1 MSDSFAGTYYDGV
14 DGRTHAVL
22 LRRVGGAHYAIEGEG
37 VARSGSI
44 ASLGV
49 TPRLARIARTI
60 EFGDGARLLLA
71 HDAPI
76 DAWFPKAGA
85 FEAFVDRLERHA
97 YAIAVAVF
105 VCATTLVVGALWGVP
120 KAADAVAFRVPPE
133 AERTLGDEVLEQ
145 LDRFGLKETALDED
159 RRDALAA
166 RFAALAGKNAGD
178 YRLEFRSAPGIGA
191 NAFAIPG
198 GTVVVTDQLVAALDD
213 DREFDAVVAHEIG
226 HQRRRHALRQTLRGS
241 AVAIVAAFFAGDV
254 SSAGAIVVAVP
265 TFLLTSHYSREFED
279 EADRYAFELLAQHE
293 ESPHWFA
300 EAMRRLEAAHPA
312 HRRGLSPYV
321 STHPDTS
328 ERIDAADAAASAF
341 ATAHPELCPNG
352 NCPGEEGA
360 GDADDSGCED
370 CDDDEASARLDCG
383 KDAKDPLAAR

>member
-1 MSDSFAGTYYDGV
+1 MSDSFAGTYYDGI
-14 DGRTHAVL
+14 DGRAHATE
-22 LRRVGGAHYAIEGEG
+22 LRRVGGAHYALEGEG

-44 ASLGV
+44 ASLRI
-49 TPRLARIARTI
+49 TPRLARVARTI
-60 EFGDGARLLLA
+60 EFGDGARLLLT
-71 HDAPI
+71 HDALI
-76 DAWFPKAGA
+76 DAWFPKAGR
-85 FEAFVDRLERHA
+85 FEAIVDRLERHA
-97 YAIAVAVF
+97 YAIAAAVF
-105 VCATTLVVGALWGVP
+105 VCVTTLVVGALWGVP

-133 AERTLGDEVLEQ
+133 AEQTLGDEVLEQ
-145 LDRFGLKETALDED
+145 LDRFGLKETTLAAD
-159 RRDALAA
+159 RRAALVARFDALA
-166 RFAALAGKNAGD
+166 GGNG
-178 YRLEFRSAPGIGA
+178 YRVEFRSAPGIGA

-198 GTVVVTDQLVAALDD
+198 GTVIVTDQLVAALDD

-279 EADRYAFELLAQHE
+279 EADRYAFELLSQHE

-312 HRRGLSPYV
+312 HRRGLSSYV

-328 ERIDAADAAASAF
+328 ERIDAADEAASAF
-341 ATAHPELCPNG
+341 AAAPPDLCPNSV
-352 NCPGEEGA
+352 CPGEEA
-360 GDADDSGCED
+360 DDADDSDCED
-370 CDDDEASARLDCG
+370 CDDDEATARLDCPKTSG
-383 KDAKDPLAAR
+383 G

>member
-1 MSDSFAGTYYDGV
+1 MSDSFAGTYYDGI
-14 DGRTHAVL
+14 DGRAHATE
-22 LRRVGGAHYAIEGEG
+22 LRRVGGAHYALEGEG

-44 ASLGV
+44 ASLRI
-49 TPRLARIARTI
+49 TPRLARVARTI

-71 HDAPI
+71 HDVPI
-76 DAWFPKAGA
+76 DAWFPKAGR
-85 FEAFVDRLERHA
+85 FEAIVDRLERHA

-105 VCATTLVVGALWGVP
+105 VCVTTLVVGALWGVP

-133 AERTLGDEVLEQ
+133 AERALGDEVLEQ
-145 LDRFGLKETALDED
+145 LDRFGLEETTLAAD
-159 RRDALAA
+159 RRAVLVARFDALADG
-166 RFAALAGKNAGD
+166 AG
-178 YRLEFRSAPGIGA
+178 YRVEFRSAPGIGA

-198 GTVVVTDQLVAALDD
+198 GTVIVTDQLVAALDD

-226 HQRRRHALRQTLRGS
+226 HQHRRHALRQTLRGS

-279 EADRYAFELLAQHE
+279 EADRYAFELLSQHE

-300 EAMRRLEAAHPA
+300 AAMRRLEAAHPA
-312 HRRGLSPYV
+312 HRRGLSSYV

-328 ERIDAADAAASAF
+328 ERIDAADEAASAF
-341 ATAHPELCPNG
+341 AAAHPDLCPNG
-352 NCPGEEGA
+352 ICPGEEA
-360 GDADDSGCED
+360 DDDADDSDCED
-370 CDDDEASARLDCG
+370 CDDDEATARLDRPKTSG
-383 KDAKDPLAAR
+383 S

>member
-1 MSDSFAGTYYDGV
+1 MSDTFAGTYYDGII
-14 DGRTHAVL
+14 GRVHAVE
-22 LRRVGGAHYAIEGEG
+22 LRRVGSAHYVLAGEG
-37 VARSGSI
+37 VERRGTI
-44 ASLGV
+44 AALRV
-49 TPRLARIARTI
+49 TPRLGRVARTI

-76 DAWFPKAGA
+76 DAWFPRTGRM
-85 FEAFVDRLERHA
+85 EALVDRLERHA

-105 VCATTLVVGALWGVP
+105 VCVTTLAAGAFWGIP

-133 AERTLGDEVLEQ
+133 AERALGDQVLER
-145 LDRFGLKETALDED
+145 LDQFGLKPSTLGADRRAALDA
-159 RRDALAA
+159 RFDALT
-166 RFAALAGKNAGD
+166 GKGAPD
-178 YRLEFRSAPGIGA
+178 YRLEFRNAPGVGA

-254 SSAGAIVVAVP
+254 SSAGAIVIAVP

-279 EADRYAFELLAQHE
+279 EADRYAFDLLSQHE

-300 EAMRRLEAAHPA
+300 EAMRRLEAVHGA
-312 HRRGLSPYV
+312 HRRGISAYV
-321 STHPDTS
+321 STHPDTAD
-328 ERIDAADAAASAF
+328 RIDAADTAAVSF
-341 ATAHPELCPNG
+341 ATAHPQLCPNG
-352 NCPGEEGA
+352 VCPGEEL
-360 GDADDSGCED
+360 DDSDCED
-370 CDDDEASARLDCG
+370 CDDDEPTTAPSERLDCR
-383 KDAKDPLAAR
+383 KDDSQ

>member
-1 MSDSFAGTYYDGV
+1 MSDSFAGTYYDGLI
-14 DGRTHAVL
+14 GRVHVAM
-22 LRRVGGAHYAIEGEG
+22 LRRVGSAHYTLKGDG
-37 VARSGSI
+37 VERSGSI
-44 ASLGV
+44 ASLRI
-49 TPRLARIARTI
+49 TPRLGRIARTI

-76 DAWFPKAGA
+76 DAWFPRAGRI
-85 FEAFVDRLERHA
+85 EALVDRLERHA

-105 VCATTLVVGALWGVP
+105 VCATALTVGALWGVP
-120 KAADAVAFRVPPE
+120 KAADALAFRIPPE
-133 AERTLGDEVLEQ
+133 AERSLGDEVLDQ
-145 LDRFGLKETALDED
+145 LDRFGLKETTLDED
-159 RRDALAA
+159 RRAALAA
-166 RFAALAGKNAGD
+166 RFAALAGENAHV

-226 HQRRRHALRQTLRGS
+226 HQRRRHAIRQTLRGS

-279 EADRYAFELLAQHE
+279 EADHYAFELLSTHE

-300 EAMRRLEAAHPA
+300 EAMRRLEAAHPE
-312 HRRGLSPYV
+312 HRRGHSSYV
-321 STHPDTS
+321 STHPDTTQ
-328 ERIDAADAAASAF
+328 RIEEADEAATAF
-341 ATAHPELCPNG
+341 ASAHPELCPNG
-352 NCPGEEGA
+352 VCPGEGSDDE
-360 GDADDSGCED
+360 DDSDCED
-370 CDDDEASARLDCG
+370 CDADDEAAPASTARLDCG
-383 KDAKDPLAAR
+383 KDGKE